1 MLVIAF
7 IPPGRWT
14 LESLLF
20 AVWCQ
25 YAKAQLWL
33 LEGPPSFS
41 PGPYIPDLP
50 YVFLPA
56 SSQDQL
62 IRGSGTFS
70 GVTKRFLWYPSS
82 TWSFASLYIT
92 ATESTSTGY
101 KTIGDHSWY
110 YSDFVQENWDSASI
124 DGCNG
129 CLIMKTGFTQT
140 WQELKEY
147 QSK

>member
-33 LEGPPSFS
+33 LECPQSFILVRISLTS
-41 PGPYIPDLP
+41 PKCS
-50 YVFLPA
+50 A

-70 GVTKRFLWYPSS
+70 GFTKGFLWYPSC
-82 TWSFASLYIT
+82 TWSFASLHVT
-92 ATESTSTGY
+92 ATETMSTGY
-101 KTIGDHSWY
+101 KTIEDHSRY

-124 DGCNG
+124 DGWNG
-129 CLIMKTGFTQT
+129 YLIMKTGFTQT
-140 WQELKEY
+140 WQKLKEY